1 MLTFFKIL
9 AIGLASSALADLT
22 EDDFLNHSNIWGQ
35 HIEFEDACAADM

>member
-22 EDDFLNHSNIWGQ
+22 EDDFLNHSNMLGQ
-35 HIEFEDACAADM
+35 HIELEDACATDV